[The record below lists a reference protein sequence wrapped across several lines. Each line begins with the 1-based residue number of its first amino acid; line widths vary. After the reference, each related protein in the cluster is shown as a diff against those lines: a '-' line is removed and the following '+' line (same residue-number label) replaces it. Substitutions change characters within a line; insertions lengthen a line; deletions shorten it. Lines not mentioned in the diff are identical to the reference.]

1 MAVAVVQ
8 PLPGI
13 GDMIWHLP
21 HIHAIAAHYGE
32 AGDPGRQTALAGRSV
47 DGRRSGGAGR
57 ASGLTSIQ
65 AGRRGAHDGL
75 RGIVRLASELR
86 ARRFALSSCCITATR
101 SPLRRFWPG
110 FPTGAVTVGARSGGC
125 SAAGRIC
132 PEMSPACNPN
142 ARATRFLEAAGIAL
156 AVLGAAILKFAS
168 PRSRKPGSV
177 ASLPRPLCR
186 AGDWQQRTLAP
197 VWCGATCRIGR
208 RLATAGWAAVVLI
221 GGPGDR
227 AICRTDQGADG
238 GACLSRRSLFSDYV
252 LQPSAAV
259 LSLAAFYVGNNTGMM
274 NLSAAVG
281 VRTYGLFGT
290 YPPFFHA
297 SQIVPILSPSGGPDD
312 GMTRMTT
319 EAVLAAI
326 KATAV
331 VSRPAG
337 DHGRRLGS
345 HAAIRRQN
353 NPAVK

>member
-32 AGDPGRQTALAGRSV
+32 PVTLVAKPRSLADQLMEGDPAVREVLWV
-47 DGRRSGGAGR
+47 DLNPGGG
-57 ASGLTSIQ
+57 
-65 AGRRGAHDGL
+65 RGAHDGL
-75 RGIVRLASELR
+75 RGIVRLAAELR
-86 ARRFALSSCCITATR
+86 ARRFRSFIMLHHSHTIAAAALLAGI
-101 SPLRRFWPG
+101 PDRRGYGW
-110 FPTGAVTVGARSGGC
+110 GAQRWLLNGGPYLPKNVARL
-125 SAAGRIC
+125 
-132 PEMSPACNPN
+132 NPN

-156 AVLGAAILKFAS
+156 PSAEPRLEVRQAAFAEAS
-168 PRSRKPGSV
+168 DVV
-177 ASLPRPLCR
+177 ASLPRPFVALGIGSSEPSR
-186 AGDWQQRTLAP
+186 QFGAARHAELA
-197 VWCGATCRIGR
+197 AA
-208 RLATAGWAAVVLI
+208 LLTAGWAAVVLI
-221 GGPGDR
+221 GGPGDG
-227 AICRTDQGADG
+227 ALAEQIIGMMGENGCRTIPLLG
-238 GACLSRRSLFSDYV
+238 LR

-319 EAVLAAI
+319 EAVLEAI
-326 KATAV
+326 RSDRGGLAPRPGI
-331 VSRPAG
+331 VSEG
-337 DHGRRLGS
+337 SQS
-345 HAAIRRQN
+345 HAAVWQR
-353 NPAVK
+353 PAVK